1 MASFGDGG
9 SLLAIG
15 LELLPT
21 QDLTKSLAQRIDS
34 PFAAPPR
41 HAATEHIGGTVKM
54 GPGLHR
60 QGLLE
65 GCDCGPGGADCSRK
79 FEACF
84 VAVLVADDVLPAHAA
99 AFLGWN
105 SLDKARC
112 RVEGDSCGERC
123 GPQFIA

>member
-9 SLLAIG
+9 SLFAVG
-15 LELLPT
+15 LELLPAE
-21 QDLTKSLAQRIDS
+21 DLTKSLAQRIDS

-41 HAATEHIGGTVKM
+41 HAAAKHIGGAVEVSA
-54 GPGLHR
+54 GLHC
-60 QGLLE
+60 QGLFE
-65 GCDCGPGGADCSRK
+65 GSDCGLRSADCSRK
-79 FEACF
+79 FETGL